1 MMFYQTV
8 NYSKRA
14 RNKSETCL
22 SPKLQRNNSSEYH
35 QISLNVAV
43 FQNAQYFVRA
53 VFYFV
58 AVYINAT
65 HLQ

>member
-1 MMFYQTV
+1 MFYQTV
-8 NYSKRA
+8 NYSKSA

-22 SPKLQRNNSSEYH
+22 SPQFQRNNSSEHH